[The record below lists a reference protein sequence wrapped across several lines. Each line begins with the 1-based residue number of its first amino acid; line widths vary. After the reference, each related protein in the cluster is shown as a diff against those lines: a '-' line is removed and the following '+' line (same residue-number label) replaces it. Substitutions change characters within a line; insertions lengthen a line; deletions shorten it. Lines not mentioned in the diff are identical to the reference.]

1 MAQQGTGQFHTEVT
15 GMILRAVPIGEYDRR
30 VEILTRE
37 RGRIS
42 CFASGARRPGST
54 LMAAAQPFV
63 TGRFSI
69 REGRSANRIA
79 DARVDNFFEDIRT
92 DIAAACVG
100 NYFMEVLSYV
110 TRENNDESALLTLAY
125 QSLRALESDA
135 FDNRLVR
142 AVFEI
147 KLVML
152 EGEYPGP
159 RRDAQY
165 LPATLHT
172 LEFLWNTPAAAVY
185 RFKVSGE
192 VLDELTQYARWLMGR
207 TFDHTFKSLE
217 IMELM
222 GGGSDS

>member
-79 DARVDNFFEDIRT
+79 DARVDNFFEDLRT

-165 LPATLHT
+165 LPATLRT
-172 LEFLWNTPAAAVY
+172 LEFLRNTPAAAVY